1 VRTPAFWARRPPT
14 ALARLLSPIGA
25 VYGWATA
32 RRMARPGA
40 RVAPAVVCIG
50 NFVAG
55 GAGKT
60 PTAIAV
66 ADLLQAMGERVAFV
80 SRGYRGALGA
90 QAVKVDLSRH
100 RASDVGDEP
109 LLLAAIA
116 PCYVARDRRL
126 AARLAADDGASV
138 LVLDDGLQSAAL
150 AHDFTLAVI
159 DGGAGFGN
167 GLCVPAGPL
176 RAPVAAQLAM
186 VSAVVLVDG
195 ISDVSAAA
203 LKAIGST
210 PVLSARIVPDPAIVS
225 QLRNQ
230 NVFAF
235 AGIGR
240 PAKFFAMLEQIGARV
255 VVARGYPDHHRY
267 SGVELEGLFNEAA
280 RRGLMPVTTLK
291 DFVRLKP
298 AAAAKVLPAPIT
310 MAFEDVEAV
319 RTLLREALAR
329 RRRSAP

>member
-14 ALARLLSPIGA
+14 ALAQLLRPIGA
-25 VYGWATA
+25 IVGWATA
-32 RRMARPGA
+32 RRMARPRM

-66 ADLLQAMGERVAFV
+66 AGLLQEMGERAVFV
-80 SRGYRGALGA
+80 SRGYGGTLGA
-90 QAVKVDLSRH
+90 TAVKVDLSRH
-100 RASDVGDEP
+100 RAGEVGDEP

-126 AARLAADDGASV
+126 AARLAAEDGASV
-138 LVLDDGLQSAAL
+138 LVLDDGLQNSAL
-150 AHDFTLAVI
+150 AYDCTFAVI

-167 GLCVPAGPL
+167 GFCVPAGPL
-176 RAPVAAQLAM
+176 RAPVAAQLPT

-195 ISDVSAAA
+195 LSDVSAAA
-203 LKAIGST
+203 LKAIGAT
-210 PVLSARIVPDPAIVS
+210 PVLSARIVPDPAIVA

-240 PAKFFAMLEQIGARV
+240 PAKFFSMLEQIGARV

-267 SGVELEGLFNEAA
+267 SRAELDGLFGEAA
-280 RRGLMPVTTLK
+280 RRGLIPVTTVK

-310 MAFEDVEAV
+310 IAFEDVEAV
-319 RTLLREALAR
+319 RLLLREALAR
-329 RRRSAP
+329 RRAAP